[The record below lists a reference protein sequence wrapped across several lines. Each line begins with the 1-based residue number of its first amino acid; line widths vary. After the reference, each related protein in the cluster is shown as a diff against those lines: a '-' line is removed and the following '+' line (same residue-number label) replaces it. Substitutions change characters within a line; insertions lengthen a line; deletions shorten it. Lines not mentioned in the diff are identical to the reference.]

1 MAERKDGIRRMKA
14 GCRRAEVQRQMVIA
28 QIMEVNMLLTQL
40 RDAMNVADRCGRG
53 IVVLGP
59 QTAKRMERNLE
70 DLEKRFLVGLVK

>member
-1 MAERKDGIRRMKA
+1 MS
-14 GCRRAEVQRQMVIA
+14 RRAEVQRQMVIA